1 MDNTNTLISI
11 AIYKEAEN
19 IAELIS
25 QIRLNYGSIKILII
39 NDNSNDSTRE
49 IIQKLNDKNLFFLE
63 RPSKLGLGT
72 AHKLSMFFAIK
83 YNYSFLLTMDG
94 DFSHDPIYI
103 LYG

>member
-39 NDNSNDSTRE
+39 NDNSNDSTPE
-49 IIQKLNDKNLFFLE
+49 IIQKLNDKNLFFLDLNILM
-63 RPSKLGLGT
+63 K
-72 AHKLSMFFAIK
+72 
-83 YNYSFLLTMDG
+83 FLELQ
-94 DFSHDPIYI
+94 FH
-103 LYG
+103 